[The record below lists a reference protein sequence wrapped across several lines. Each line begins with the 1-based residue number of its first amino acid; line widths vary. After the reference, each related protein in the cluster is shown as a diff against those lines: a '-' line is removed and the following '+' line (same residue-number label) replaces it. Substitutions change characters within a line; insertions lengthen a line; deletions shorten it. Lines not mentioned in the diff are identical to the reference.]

1 MNPPTKAEQ
10 EEGKESLKAPTP
22 QPSPSPLMM
31 LKKEGGE
38 EEDVVTFKQQQES
51 MNNMKKQTDDMMR
64 RLLEMQ
70 AAQQAVQERQEQ
82 EKKSSS
88 SSPIKAGGG
97 VTKMGSLTNAA
108 KSEKRRR
115 NEIRKRI
122 DVLRSMLPDS
132 VRNKNV
138 IEVLDDT
145 ILLVNNL
152 KSMLETS
159 QMATGGNP
167 YGQAANLSNSNF
179 QNNVQTLLQQSSQN
193 AQSIHQQRL
202 GEAQVLRSLQ
212 QDQESGRTK
221 HLMTILQEQQQQ
233 QQQQQAVNQLLLN
246 NQAAA
251 SAGFIQQQASMQ
263 GQATFA
269 FNMSTDPGTGS
280 SQKALR
286 DFLRDN

>member
-1 MNPPTKAEQ
+1 
-10 EEGKESLKAPTP
+10 
-22 QPSPSPLMM
+22 
-31 LKKEGGE
+31 
-38 EEDVVTFKQQQES
+38 

-179 QNNVQTLLQQSSQN
+179 QNNVQTLLQQSLQN
-193 AQSIHQQRL
+193 
-202 GEAQVLRSLQ
+202 
-212 QDQESGRTK
+212 DQESGRTK

-251 SAGFIQQQASMQ
+251 SAGFIQQQASIQ